1 MLNVD
6 LQMALL
12 VMGIGMIT
20 VFAIL
25 TLVVISGQLLIRI
38 VNHYNPPPAVLPT
51 PKPVPLQQNDISP
64 ATIAVLTAT
73 VEAFTAGRGTIMAI
87 EPLDASIK

>member
-1 MLNVD
+1 
-6 LQMALL
+6 MALL

-25 TLVVISGQLLIRI
+25 TLVVVSGQLLIRM
-38 VNHYNPPPAVLPT
+38 VNHYNPPPVIVP
-51 PKPVPLQQNDISP
+51 PSKPVPLQQNDISP

-73 VEAFTAGRGTIMAI
+73 VEAFTAGRGTIVAI
-87 EPLDASIK
+87 EPLEASTTQ